1 MREIFTT
8 GRFDKR
14 LTSKIDKVGAKFGA
28 FESNEIDKR
37 LQLEVRVTRIEKHVG
52 IPKSRSRDIV

>member
-14 LTSKIDKVGAKFGA
+14 LTAIIIEALSPPPSTIASSTPVPPITLG
-28 FESNEIDKR
+28 
-37 LQLEVRVTRIEKHVG
+37 RVILFRKAPPSERG
-52 IPKSRSRDIV
+52 F